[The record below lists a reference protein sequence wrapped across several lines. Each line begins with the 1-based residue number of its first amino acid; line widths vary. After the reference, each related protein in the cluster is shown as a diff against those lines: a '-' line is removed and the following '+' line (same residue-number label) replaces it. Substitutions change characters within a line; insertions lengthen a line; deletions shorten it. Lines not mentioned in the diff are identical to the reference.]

1 MRLCEIQSPVGSSP
15 IPPDQLAEL
24 HRLHAEME
32 AVFDAAEEAG
42 RKVDNQ
48 ELYPMLDAEAAIM
61 TPLLAGIE
69 SASDE
74 DLHALIA
81 VLPPGFYRSELMTML
96 NKRQEV
102 REQE

>member
-1 MRLCEIQSPVGSSP
+1 MRLCEIKSPAGSSP

-24 HRLHAEME
+24 HRLHAQME
-32 AVFDAAEEAG
+32 AVVDAADEAG

-48 ELYPMLDAEAAIM
+48 DLYPMLDAEAAIM

-69 SASDE
+69 SAADE
-74 DLHALIA
+74 DIQALVD

-96 NKRQEV
+96 NKRHE
-102 REQE
+102 EQP